1 MTSFLPFTST
11 QELIWTCVTLF
22 SASFL
27 LFPAILFFVMKLYR
41 KVGLMDQP
49 HKYPHE
55 KRKTPLPL
63 EVGAAL
69 YINFAA
75 IALIF

>member
-1 MTSFLPFTST
+1 MFSLLPFTNT
-11 QELIWTCVTLF
+11 QDLIRSCLILAGVSVVT
-22 SASFL
+22 
-27 LFPAILFFVMKLYR
+27 FPVILFLIMRLYR

-69 YINFAA
+69 YLNFALLA
-75 IALIF
+75 VTL